1 MRKGNPMKKEDD
13 FYKKFKLTK
22 EEQWIEDHAE
32 EFVPVTGPLRD
43 YIIASL
49 ERKKKEMVLNMRISR
64 NDLDAI
70 KQKAHKAGIKYQT
83 FISEILHRVA
93 KA

>member
-1 MRKGNPMKKEDD
+1 MKKEDD

-32 EFVPVTGPLRD
+32 EFVPITGPEYD
-43 YIIASL
+43 FIVASL
-49 ERKKKEMVLNMRISR
+49 ERKKKEMVLNMRI
-64 NDLDAI
+64 NGDDLKAI
-70 KQKAHKAGIKYQT
+70 KQKAKKAGIKYQT
-83 FISEILHRVA
+83 LISEMLHRFA

>member
-1 MRKGNPMKKEDD
+1 MKKEDD

-22 EEQWIEDHAE
+22 EEQWYEDHAE
-32 EFVPVTGPLRD
+32 EFVPIRGPRYDAIL
-43 YIIASL
+43 AAL

-64 NDLDAI
+64 DDLEAI
-70 KQKAHKAGIKYQT
+70 KQKANKAGIKYQT
-83 FISEILHRVA
+83 LISEILHRVA

>member
-1 MRKGNPMKKEDD
+1 MKKNDD

-22 EEQWIEDHAE
+22 EERWIEDHAE
-32 EFVPVTGPLRD
+32 EFVSITGPEYD
-43 YIIASL
+43 FIVASL
-49 ERKKKEMVLNMRISR
+49 ERKKKEMVLNMRINR
-64 NDLDAI
+64 DDLAEI

-83 FISEILHRVA
+83 LISEILHRFA